1 MALPDLTN
9 LFVADSY
16 KGVLH
21 TANVPLSGANLPPV
35 YDGLGNKSSL
45 RLGSDGNGATFS
57 GRLSADSLTLTGY
70 DTIIDYLYPVG
81 AVYLDTLD
89 VNPQTRF
96 VGTTWG
102 KISEGKFLAGV
113 GSGADKN
120 LTNQILLAGDDASI
134 GEYTHRLTVTEMPS
148 HTHDLTSFSYRGD
161 RDNDENKGYWDQGGT
176 LTTQST
182 GGDQP
187 HNNIP
192 PYFGVYIWKR
202 LT

>member
-1 MALPDLTN
+1 MALPDLTE
-9 LFVADSY
+9 LHVSDTY

-21 TANVPLSGANLPPV
+21 TSNVPISRTNLPPV

-45 RLGSDGNGATFS
+45 KLGYDGNGASFS
-57 GRLSADSLTLTGY
+57 GTLSADGLSVNGY
-70 DTIIDYLYPVG
+70 ATIVDYLYPVG
-81 AVYLDTLD
+81 AVYLDTLN

-96 VGTTWG
+96 AGTTWG

-134 GEYTHRLTVTEMPS
+134 GEYTHKLTVTEMPS
-148 HTHDLTSFSYRGD
+148 HTHDLTSFSYVGD

>member
-9 LFVADSY
+9 LFIADSY

-21 TANVPLSGANLPPV
+21 TSNVPLSGANLPPV

-45 RLGSDGNGATFS
+45 RLGSDGNGASVS
-57 GRLSADSLTLTGY
+57 GCLSADCIDIAGFTL
-70 DTIIDYLYPVG
+70 IDYLYPVG

-148 HTHDLTSFSYRGD
+148 HTHDLTSFSYVGD